1 MKIKQSLVVFF
12 MLLTFTHQIIFPI
25 SKYTKPI
32 IENAMSI
39 TNLKFEKNANKWEI
53 EIPKI
58 NLKAEIRDG
67 TDSENLNKYVGHFMR
82 KRICKWKCC
91 ISST

>member
-1 MKIKQSLVVFF
+1 MLITYSTQVIYPLSISTKSLI
-12 MLLTFTHQIIFPI
+12 QQ
-25 SKYTKPI
+25 
-32 IENAMSI
+32 NMSI
-39 TNLKFEKNANKWEI
+39 TNLKLEKNANKWEI

-67 TDSENLNKYVGHFMR
+67 TDSENLNKYVGHFTR
-82 KRICKWKCC
+82 KWIYMWKCC

>member
-1 MKIKQSLVVFF
+1 MKIKQSLVVLL
-12 MLLTFTHQIIFPI
+12 MLLTFTHQTIITI
-25 SKYTKPI
+25 SKYEFKNT
-32 IENAMSI
+32 MSI
-39 TNLKFEKNANKWEI
+39 TNLKLEKNAKWEI

-67 TDSENLNKYVGHFMR
+67 TDSENLNKYVGHFTR
-82 KRICKWKCC
+82 KWIYMWKCC

>member
-1 MKIKQSLVVFF
+1 MKIKQSIVVLL
-12 MLLTFTHQIIFPI
+12 MLLTFTHQTIITI
-25 SKYTKPI
+25 SKYEFKNT
-32 IENAMSI
+32 MSI
-39 TNLKFEKNANKWEI
+39 TNLKLEKNAKWEI